1 MSKYY
6 VMQMLS
12 EGFSPILKFS
22 TTDPVIAFA
31 TRDDLAKQY
40 PDKTFTVLTEA
51 ARSAS
56 SMIRYSVCVIA
67 FGNLFSEVYATS
79 NKTVAQIV
87 CKDLEERFTD
97 DKFVIRESPVTEDPQ
112 S

>member
-1 MSKYY
+1 MPKYY

-22 TTDPVIAFA
+22 TTDHVIAFA
-31 TRDDLAKQY
+31 TRDDLAKQS
-40 PDKTFTVLTEA
+40 PGKTFIVLTDA
-51 ARSAS
+51 VRSAP
-56 SMIRYSVCVIA
+56 SMIRYSVCLIA

-87 CKDLEERFTD
+87 RKDLEERFTN
-97 DKFVIRESPVTEDPQ
+97 DKFVIREFSVTEDPQ

>member
-22 TTDPVIAFA
+22 TADPVIAFA

-40 PDKTFTVLTEA
+40 PDKTFAVLTDA
-51 ARSAS
+51 VRSTS
-56 SMIRYSVCVIA
+56 SMIRYSVCVIE
-67 FGNLFSEVYATS
+67 FGRLFSEVYATS

-97 DKFVIRESPVTEDPQ
+97 NEFVIREFPVTEDPQ